1 MRLSAKGEYGVRA
14 MIHLALHYSGGPVP
28 LSKIAMEE
36 NISRQYL
43 EQIFLL
49 LRRSGLILSVRGVKG
64 GYMLASSPGEI
75 FVGDIVRVLDGPIT
89 PVDCL
94 AENRGNEESSSCG
107 KGEDCMARKVWER
120 LRDQINQLLDSISL
134 QDMMDCKQNMVDC
147 RQEIR

>member
-14 MIHLALHYSGGPVP
+14 MIHLALHYGDGDPVP
-28 LSKIAMEE
+28 LSRIAMEE

-49 LRRSGLILSVRGVKG
+49 LRRSGLIYSVRGVKG
-64 GYMLASSPGEI
+64 GYVLSSPPGEI
-75 FVGDIVRVLDGPIT
+75 FVGDIVRVLEGPIT

-94 AENRGNEESSSCG
+94 AENGARAEVPSCG

-120 LRDQINQLLDSISL
+120 LRDQINQLLGSISL
-134 QDMMDCKQNMVDC
+134 QDMMECKQAVK
-147 RQEIR
+147 

>member
-14 MIHLALHYSGGPVP
+14 MIHLALRYRGGPVP
-28 LSKIAMEE
+28 LSRIAMEE

-49 LRRSGLILSVRGVKG
+49 LRRSGLIYSVRGVKG
-64 GYMLASSPGEI
+64 GYSLSSPPGEI

-94 AENRGNEESSSCG
+94 AENTGGEEPSSCG
-107 KGEDCMARKVWER
+107 RGEDCLARKVWER

-134 QDMMDCKQNMVDC
+134 QDMMDCKQ
-147 RQEIR
+147 EIK